1 MTTPVPPIPPQ
12 ADTTQPTTIQAL
24 TEQLGQRFG
33 ILATASTREL
43 QVIASNTDVAVGDL
57 FLLPSTRGA
66 PRIYIFRAT
75 EYANVL
81 SRQLDASDIARNKL
95 TMPDSYF
102 SEGLAEDLLLELK
115 GSVLGYAQHE
125 QTGPHA
131 GTWTFHRPRRLPDHF
146 TDVYR
151 VDATNPATPGIMQT
165 LLGAQLGQGGLFLGH
180 MLAGEDAIPVPVYL
194 PAYALS
200 HHIGV
205 FGRTGTGKSN
215 LMMILLSSV
224 LAYNRTLPTQ
234 RASLL
239 AVDPHDEFRTWH
251 ASTGGADGYRGL
263 IAHLSPAE
271 RTEHAEPFYYLSAK
285 DLPSTGLER
294 TLKLS
299 RADITPDDLTSI
311 SEYTEQQTAYAQ
323 AQYAQHGERWIE
335 ETLLS
340 NPEDQ
345 ETGYLAATVSAV
357 QRRLSFVR
365 RGHTRILTPFS
376 PDYGSPYDSLLPD
389 ILCALETGRVLIIDT
404 TLMTELEQFLL
415 TTVIARTLFALR
427 RALRST
433 EHAPDLERNLRRTL
447 GNDDSTGTVGTRS
460 LADELVARL
469 HDGRLPYLIGGQVR
483 PTDTLPFVNVVIE
496 EAPSIL
502 NPDRMRFGSVF
513 RDISRQGRKFGIGL
527 TVVSQQVSEIDKGV
541 LTQINT
547 ELIMALG
554 NETER
559 REAIR
564 NASADLSGFERELQ
578 VMSKGQ
584 VLVTASYKDVPLPV
598 QIRDFDR
605 LLESYCNTK
614 RLI

>member
-1 MTTPVPPIPPQ
+1 MINLK
-12 ADTTQPTTIQAL
+12 AL
-24 TEQLGQRFG
+24 LLQIGPRFG
-33 ILATASTREL
+33 ILATASTSEL
-43 QVIASNTDVAVGDL
+43 KVIASNTDVAVGDL

-66 PRIYIFRAT
+66 ARIYIFRAT

-81 SRQLDASDIARNKL
+81 SRELDPSDIARNKL

-102 SEGLAEDLLLELK
+102 SESLAEALLLELK
-115 GSVLGYAQHE
+115 GSVLGYAE
-125 QTGPHA
+125 QKQQGQDS
-131 GTWTFHRPRRLPDHF
+131 WSFHRPRRLPEHF
-146 TDVYR
+146 TEVFR
-151 VDATNPATPGIMQT
+151 VDAENPAMPAVMKT
-165 LLGAQLGQGGLFLGH
+165 LLGEQLGQNGLFMGH
-180 MLAGEDAIPVPVYL
+180 LLAGEAAIPVPVYL

-205 FGRTGTGKSN
+205 FGRTGSGKSN
-215 LMMILLSSV
+215 LMMVLLSSV
-224 LAYNRTLPTQ
+224 LNYNRTCPVQ

-263 IAHLSPAE
+263 IASLTPQE
-271 RTEHAEPFYYLSAK
+271 CDEHASPFYYLTAK
-285 DLPSTGLER
+285 ELPGGGMER

-299 RADITPDDLTSI
+299 RADITPEDLVTI
-311 SEYTEQQTAYAQ
+311 SEYTEQQTAYAG
-323 AQYAQHGERWIE
+323 AQYARHGERWIE
-335 ETLLS
+335 ETLMT

-345 ETGYLAATVSAV
+345 DTGYLAGTVSAV
-357 QRRLSFVR
+357 QRRLGFLR
-365 RGHTRILTPFS
+365 RGQTRIITPFNL
-376 PDYGSPYDSLLPD
+376 DFGDQYDSLLPD
-389 ILCALETGRVLIIDT
+389 ILCSLEAGRVLIIDT

-415 TTVIARTLFALR
+415 TTVIARALFALR

-433 EHAPDLERNLRRTL
+433 EHGEDLERNLRKTL
-447 GNDDSTGTVGTRS
+447 GNDDSHGTVGQRT
-460 LADELVARL
+460 LADELVRRL
-469 HDGRLPYLIGGQVR
+469 DDERLPYLLDGQVR
-483 PTDTLPFVNVVIE
+483 STDTLPFVNVVIE

-559 REAIR
+559 KEAIR

-578 VMSKGQ
+578 VMGKGQ
-584 VLVTASYKDVPLPV
+584 VLVAASYKDLPLPV
-598 QIRDFDR
+598 QIPTYTSFVKRDGF
-605 LLESYCNTK
+605 
-614 RLI
+614 